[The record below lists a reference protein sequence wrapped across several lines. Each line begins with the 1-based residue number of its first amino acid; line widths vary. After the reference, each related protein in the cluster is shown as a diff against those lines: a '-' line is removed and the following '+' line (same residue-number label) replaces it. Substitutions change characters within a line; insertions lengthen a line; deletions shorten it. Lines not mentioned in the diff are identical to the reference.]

1 MVNWFNTLNQEVYL
15 NLSQGICQ
23 TKVRQNPHDANLSS
37 ALVYVHVLISIEV
50 ESQIKKNMK
59 KSVDNDNNL
68 HPFQNLFSK
77 FKTCY

>member
-23 TKVRQNPHDANLSS
+23 TKVRHDANLSS

-50 ESQIKKNMK
+50 ESQIKKK
-59 KSVDNDNNL
+59 YEKI
-68 HPFQNLFSK
+68 
-77 FKTCY
+77 CR